1 MSFLDKIK
9 DAFSSDTKREE
20 IKEDASE
27 KIEDVKEE
35 VKETVGAEEII
46 LAPIT
51 GEVKDIKE
59 CVDPVFAQEIV
70 GKGVVIVPSEGKVF
84 APVDGK
90 ISMLAETGHAV
101 GITSKNGTDLL
112 IHVGLDTVELEGKPF
127 TIKVANEAEV
137 KRGDLLIEFNIDEI
151 KAGGKET
158 QSPVII
164 TNADGKTLEK
174 LNLGQVNHGDDLIK
188 LS

>member
-9 DAFSSDTKREE
+9 DAFSSDKKREE
-20 IKEDASE
+20 IKEDTNE

-90 ISMLAETGHAV
+90 ISMLQ
-101 GITSKNGTDLL
+101 KQ
-112 IHVGLDTVELEGKPF
+112 DTL
-127 TIKVANEAEV
+127 
-137 KRGDLLIEFNIDEI
+137 
-151 KAGGKET
+151 
-158 QSPVII
+158 
-164 TNADGKTLEK
+164 
-174 LNLGQVNHGDDLIK
+174 
-188 LS
+188 